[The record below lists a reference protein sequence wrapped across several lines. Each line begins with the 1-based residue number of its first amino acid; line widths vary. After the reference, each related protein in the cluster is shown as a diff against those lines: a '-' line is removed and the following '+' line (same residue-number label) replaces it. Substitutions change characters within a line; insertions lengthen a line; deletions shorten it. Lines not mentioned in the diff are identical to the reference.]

1 MPASSV
7 RFEDVQPDPV
17 LTSFAVQYG
26 AGGGFVTDSVA
37 PVMAVDSFNYK
48 YPRYAADQLDADDKI
63 EVAAGGRPNTTSFRL
78 PSFVTGSVIR
88 RALDS
93 AIPLDG
99 ANLANPN
106 PLASEEVHVAKIV
119 HRIKLRIEKAVKAL
133 LDAGSYSASPSTKW
147 DASGNT
153 IEKNIDDAK
162 EAFEVR
168 AGVPATHVIMPRAI
182 ANVVKRDSN
191 IRALRKETNS
201 DLLKDG
207 ELPFQVFGL
216 NVIIPGALENTANPG
231 ASQSLARLWAT
242 DTCYFLHVNPAIS
255 SDGSSLTTI
264 AQVRWSATDAP
275 WMALKWDEP
284 HRSQFVKWVSCGI
297 YQNEELVAPD
307 ALYLLTDCL
316 T

>member
-7 RFEDVQPDPV
+7 RFEDVNPDPV
-17 LTSFAVQYG
+17 LTKFAVQYG
-26 AGGGFVTDSVA
+26 AGGGFVMDSIA
-37 PVMAVDSFNYK
+37 PVLNVQSRNYK
-48 YPRYAADQLDADDKI
+48 YPRYAADQLDTDDKI
-63 EVAAGGRPNTTSFRL
+63 EVAPGGRPNTTSFRL

-88 RALDS
+88 RAIDS
-93 AIPLDG
+93 AINRDGVELADPSPLS
-99 ANLANPN
+99 
-106 PLASEEVHVAKIV
+106 SEETHIAKIV
-119 HRIKLRIEKAVKAL
+119 HRIKIRIEKAGKAL

-147 DASGNT
+147 DAGGNT

-168 AGVPATHVIMPRAI
+168 CGVPATHLIMPRAV

-191 IRALRKETNS
+191 IRALRKSTN
-201 DLLKDG
+201 DNLLTNG
-207 ELPFQVFGL
+207 ELPFQIFGI

-242 DTCYFLHVNPAIS
+242 DTCYFVHVNPSIS
-255 SDGSSLTTI
+255 RDGSTLTTL
-264 AQVRWSATDAP
+264 AQMRWSAFDAP
-275 WMALKWDEP
+275 WLALRWQEP
-284 HRSQFVKWVSCGI
+284 HRSQFVDWVSCGI